1 MSLFLLCQNFQ
12 IAIVIKKQSV
22 VQTGAKIQSGG
33 LNEGLMIKEYQGS
46 LKPTVAKPPIVDA
59 EKVTSANNKKDK
71 NLFFNIFLLYNRIWK
86 KKKLFG

>member
-1 MSLFLLCQNFQ
+1 
-12 IAIVIKKQSV
+12 
-22 VQTGAKIQSGG
+22 
-33 LNEGLMIKEYQGS
+33 MIKEYHGS

-59 EKVTSANNKKDK
+59 EKVTRANSKKDK